1 VRGLLPCRCSV
12 TSLPHLNFPFTG
24 SHLSWLIW
32 SSELGTGGVP
42 DDEALRAIWAGLEAE
57 GRARVASWFGGAVET
72 RRAADMRYGEQ
83 VFVIGVPL
91 DGVAWDG
98 AGLAGR
104 VRSGSCHSRRSKASV
119 IAAGIVAFF
128 ALAR

>member
-12 TSLPHLNFPFTG
+12 TSLPHLKF
-24 SHLSWLIW
+24 
-32 SSELGTGGVP
+32 SSY
-42 DDEALRAIWAGLEAE
+42 RFAIWAGLEAE